1 MFEVAHTHTHTRGA
15 LPRHHPTDALLATR
29 QTLMIDAITN
39 HQSSIL
45 ATRRTL
51 AAGSRPGG
59 SAVALPPPRHSH
71 TSSRSNGRP
80 PLAAARAPRGR
91 PLPMQ
96 SVAISGNQWYS
107 ASPHATVPRPSTC
120 PSHRFPTDSPQD
132 SAWAGPADASQA
144 QKPQHAPRSRPPSR
158 GSDDSLS
165 STEAARGDLH
175 ELLPIRAPT
184 ISYELVRS
192 RAISCDRGA
201 RPPLGRHRPPQSS
214 SHRMTALPVHRC
226 SEGARRVRG
235 GCSEGAR
242 RVFGRQFS
250 RQTGRWYRSTA
261 RGRRDV

>member
-1 MFEVAHTHTHTRGA
+1 MPH
-15 LPRHHPTDALLATR
+15 
-29 QTLMIDAITN
+29 
-39 HQSSIL
+39 
-45 ATRRTL
+45 
-51 AAGSRPGG
+51 AARWLQGHVRAAQPSHYP
-59 SAVALPPPRHSH
+59 LPRHSH

-80 PLAAARAPRGR
+80 PLGSTR
-91 PLPMQ
+91 PSRPA
-96 SVAISGNQWYS
+96 SPHVISGNQWQS
-107 ASPHATVPRPSTC
+107 VVFGLSPCHRAASLHMSVPQIPHI
-120 PSHRFPTDSPQD
+120 FPTDSPQD

-192 RAISCDRGA
+192 RAISCDLVRSRCSSA
-201 RPPLGRHRPPQSS
+201 AWSAPPSPVVVASDDSPASPPLLG
-214 SHRMTALPVHRC
+214 RC
-226 SEGARRVRG
+226 SEGARRVLGR
-235 GCSEGAR
+235 C
-242 RVFGRQFS
+242 FGRQFS